1 MMAEEFIKM
10 TTDCGID
17 VHTALSDLD
26 DMSIRKFVNDNKN
39 SLSKNGCYTLK
50 ILDKHELMVDCNTNY
65 NDWPQYKSATY
76 DEETKE
82 YYSLAHEIISRVTQ
96 REESDECVLTLCGRK
111 NETENI
117 FGYVTYKVLTYKKA
131 LECIKDNQTDY
142 NGNARITFKDGF
154 EKYYKNYGEEY
165 NHPWD

>member
-10 TTDCGID
+10 ANDCGID
-17 VHTALSDLD
+17 VHAALSYVDAKGV
-26 DMSIRKFVNDNKN
+26 RKFVNDNKELLPKYE
-39 SLSKNGCYTLK
+39 LSTLD
-50 ILDKHELMVDCNTNY
+50 ILNKHEFMVDHNTNY
-65 NDWPQYKSATY
+65 NDWPQYQSAIY
-76 DEETKE
+76 DEETE
-82 YYSLAHEIISRVTQ
+82 RYYSLAHEIISRVTQ

-154 EKYYKNYGEEY
+154 NKFYKNYGEEY
-165 NHPWD
+165 NQPCD